1 MVNIETFYH
10 SLNFSSVFL
19 IIWFRE
25 HFLKFMV
32 FTHSAVKF
40 INCMESPIMVLKKYW
55 GYDAFRPLQLE
66 IINSVVTRHD
76 TLALLPTGGG
86 KSICFQVPSMMQE
99 GLCLVISPLIALM
112 KDQVANLKKKGI
124 PALSIYSG
132 MSYAEVNKTLRNAAY
147 GNFKFLYVSPE
158 RLETELFLE
167 FLPAI
172 NINLIAVDEAHCV
185 SQWGYDFRPPYLRIA
200 TIREHLNNVP
210 LLALTASATLEVQH
224 DICDKL
230 AFANQNIFQQSFER
244 SNLSYSIFEP
254 SSKQNKLIN
263 ILKKVSGSSIVYCKS
278 RKRTKEIEE
287 LLNLNG
293 INAAHYH
300 AGLSNDVRTARQE
313 DWVNNKIRV
322 IACTNAF
329 GMGIDKPDVRT
340 VIHYDVPDAL
350 ENYYQEA
357 GRAGRDEKKAYAVL
371 FFNEQEIADL
381 KKQSEI
387 RFPDTETIKK
397 IYSSLVNYF
406 QLPSDS
412 GEGLSFDF
420 EINDFVKK
428 FKLDA
433 FVVNNVLKLLEQEE
447 FISYSEQFFSPST
460 VVFTTEKTEMELF
473 EKAYPQY
480 DPVIK
485 GLLRSY
491 EGIFDY
497 PCSIQETRLAKFIS
511 IKKEKLLSDLIEI
524 KRLGIIDY
532 SPQKEK
538 PQIQFL
544 RNRVNTADLVINQKN
559 VLKRKQAFE
568 KRLSAII
575 NFIRNHNTCRS
586 KMIAAYFND
595 TQVKRCGICDNCLR
609 EKNLIITK
617 QEFEKIRNGIKN
629 TLSRNPVNSEQLIN
643 NMREFKEN
651 KIRKILNFLQEEN
664 QVSVTE
670 EGLIKMRS

>member
-1 MVNIETFYH
+1 
-10 SLNFSSVFL
+10 
-19 IIWFRE
+19 
-25 HFLKFMV
+25 
-32 FTHSAVKF
+32 
-40 INCMESPIMVLKKYW
+40 MESPVEILKKYW
-55 GYDAFRPLQLE
+55 GYDTFRPLQQE
-66 IINSVVTRHD
+66 IINSVLTGHD
-76 TLALLPTGGG
+76 TLALMPTGGG
-86 KSICFQVPSMMQE
+86 KSICFQVPAMMKE

-132 MSYAEVNKTLRNAAY
+132 MSYAEVIKTLRNAMH

-167 FLPAI
+167 YLPAI

-200 TIREHLNNVP
+200 TIREQLNNVP
-210 LLALTASATLEVQH
+210 LLALTASATLEVQN
-224 DICDKL
+224 DICNKL
-230 AFANQNIFQQSFER
+230 AFTNQNRFQQSFER
-244 SNLSYSIFEP
+244 SNLSYSVFEP
-254 SSKQNKLIN
+254 SSKQNKLID
-263 ILKKVSGSSIVYCKS
+263 ILKKVSGSGIVYCKS

-313 DWVNNKIRV
+313 DWINNKTRI

-387 RFPDTETIKK
+387 RFPDTQTIKN

-406 QLPSDS
+406 QLPSGN

-420 EINDFVKK
+420 DINDFVKK

-433 FVVNNVLKLLEQEE
+433 FAVNNVLKILEQEE

-460 VVFTTEKTEMELF
+460 VVFTTEKTAMELF
-473 EKAYPQY
+473 EKTYPQY
-480 DPVIK
+480 TPVIK

-497 PCSIQETRLAKFIS
+497 PCSIHEARLAKFIS
-511 IKKEKLLSDLIEI
+511 IKKEKLMSDLKEI

-559 VLKRKQAFE
+559 VLKRKHAFE

-595 TQVKRCGICDNCLR
+595 TNVKRCGICDNCLR
-609 EKNLIITK
+609 EKNLTITK
-617 QEFEKIRNGIKN
+617 QEFEKIRNGIK
-629 TLSRNPVNSEQLIN
+629 SAISERPVNSEQLIR
-643 NMREFKEN
+643 NMPGFKEN
-651 KIRKILNFLQEEN
+651 KIRKILNFLQEED
-664 QVSVTE
+664 QVSITE
-670 EGLIKMRS
+670 EGLIKMRSWKL